1 MQESAE
7 ISIGGKWGRTGE
19 SLDQGLRRENDQGAS
34 RLCLYP
40 LYGMVLPFLE
50 MGHTLGKLN
59 QRLEFRGPLR

>member
-1 MQESAE
+1 MGQ
-7 ISIGGKWGRTGE
+7 
-19 SLDQGLRRENDQGAS
+19 DRRESGSGAKE
-34 RLCLYP
+34 RKRPRCLQALLYP